1 MKKRSIQDTRCAVFC
16 FALRNF
22 FVVFLYL
29 IFGFQG
35 AVSVALADNIDEI
48 DNYQEKYASILTSG
62 SQCEKEILQQLH
74 SLQDPELKINI
85 IELGIVQAITC
96 DTQNKTNTVTIIL
109 TSPLCPY
116 VKELVSAIKS
126 ASTSV
131 SPEHS
136 SHVIVDMKTRWDP
149 SRMSEQAK
157 KQFFGPQQ

>member
-1 MKKRSIQDTRCAVFC
+1 VKKRSIQDTRCAVFC

-22 FVVFLYL
+22 FVFFLFF
-29 IFGFQG
+29 IFGIQG
-35 AVSVALADNIDEI
+35 TISVVQAYNIDET

-62 SQCEKEILQQLH
+62 SQCEKQLLQQLH
-74 SLQDPELKINI
+74 SLQDPELNINI

-136 SHVIVDMKTRWDP
+136 AQVIVDMKTRWDP